1 MLSKLK
7 TKSDKQ
13 TFSLYINL
21 ALTIAYIIKY
31 TLYIAYIKQH
41 LNSKNVILKVAT
53 LIIDNK
59 VLANCR
65 KKKFNFFNKLLFKLF
80 CDFLHIYLSID
91 QHLIENHK
99 SNFYAYTYL

>member
-31 TLYIAYIKQH
+31 TLYIAYIK
-41 LNSKNVILKVAT
+41 
-53 LIIDNK
+53 
-59 VLANCR
+59 
-65 KKKFNFFNKLLFKLF
+65 
-80 CDFLHIYLSID
+80 
-91 QHLIENHK
+91 
-99 SNFYAYTYL
+99 